1 MENQDKTILIVDDDR
16 DILKV
21 LTANLKLE
29 GYNIITANDGL
40 SAYNLSRENFP
51 DLIIL
56 DLGLPDI
63 DGIQVC
69 KKLRKADINIPII
82 MLTARDTVSDK
93 VLGLDC
99 GADDYIVKPFNF
111 LELSARIKSCLR
123 RYKKESP
130 SVMNGEDIK
139 IDINKRAVFLKDRKI
154 HLTKT
159 EFELLLFLFQNK
171 EKVCSRKEIKQN
183 LWKNKEIYNWSRTI
197 DVHINHLRKKLGKD
211 INIETVAGIGYIFK
225 ED

>member
-16 DILKV
+16 DIIKV
-21 LTANLKLE
+21 LSANLKLE
-29 GYNIITANDGL
+29 GYNIITAEDGL
-40 SAYNLSRENFP
+40 SAYNISVENMP

-69 KKLRKADINIPII
+69 KKLRKVEINIPII

-93 VLGLDC
+93 VLGLEC

-123 RYKKESP
+123 RYKKKSP
-130 SVMNGEDIK
+130 SILKVKDIE
-139 IDINKRAVFLKDRKI
+139 IDINKRAVLLKGRNVN
-154 HLTKT
+154 LTKT
-159 EFELLLFLFQNK
+159 EYELLLFLLKNK
-171 EKVCSRKEIKQN
+171 NKVCSRREIKNN

-211 INIETVAGIGYIFK
+211 LNLETVAGVGYIFK
-225 ED
+225 VN

>member
-1 MENQDKTILIVDDDR
+1 MENRDKTILIVDDDR
-16 DILKV
+16 DIIKV
-21 LTANLKLE
+21 LSANLKLE
-29 GYNIITANDGL
+29 GYNIITAEDGL
-40 SAYNLSRENFP
+40 SAYNISIENMP

-69 KKLRKADINIPII
+69 KKLRKIEINIPII

-93 VLGLDC
+93 VLGLEC

-123 RYKKESP
+123 RYKKKSP
-130 SVMNGEDIK
+130 SILNVKDIE
-139 IDINKRAVFLKDRKI
+139 IDINKRAVLLKGRNVN
-154 HLTKT
+154 LTKT
-159 EFELLLFLFQNK
+159 EYELLLFLLKNK
-171 EKVCSRKEIKQN
+171 NKVCSRREIKNN

-211 INIETVAGIGYIFK
+211 LNLETVAGVGYIFK
-225 ED
+225 VN

>member
-16 DILKV
+16 DIIKV
-21 LTANLKLE
+21 LSANLKLE
-29 GYNIITANDGL
+29 GYNIITAEDGL
-40 SAYNLSRENFP
+40 SAYNISVENMP

-69 KKLRKADINIPII
+69 KKLRKFEINIPII

-93 VLGLDC
+93 VLGLEC

-123 RYKKESP
+123 RYKKKSP
-130 SVMNGEDIK
+130 SILKVKDIE
-139 IDINKRAVFLKDRKI
+139 IDINKRAVLLKGRNVN
-154 HLTKT
+154 LTKT
-159 EFELLLFLFQNK
+159 EYELLLFLLKNK
-171 EKVCSRKEIKQN
+171 NKVCSRREIKNN

-211 INIETVAGIGYIFK
+211 LNLETVAGVGYIFK
-225 ED
+225 VN